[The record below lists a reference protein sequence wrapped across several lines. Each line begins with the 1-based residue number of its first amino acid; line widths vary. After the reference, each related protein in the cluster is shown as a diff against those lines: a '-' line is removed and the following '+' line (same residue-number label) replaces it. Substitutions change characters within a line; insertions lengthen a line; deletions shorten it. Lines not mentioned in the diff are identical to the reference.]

1 MKLSLNIGGRFIA
14 IGTGL
19 MIVLSS
25 ATLIRANGDDAL
37 DAKQTANLSVLA
49 RSERGD
55 AINNKTLDNLFA
67 EDRGPK
73 QENENIEGSQRATG
87 LSTEWGNNFHNSQ
100 PDQPAVVW
108 TIRSTAARRAA
119 AARLTDTGGRLL
131 RGGEYEKA
139 VSNFEK
145 ALNVEA
151 NPYIYFSSPSPL

>member
-55 AINNKTLDNLFA
+55 AINNKTLDNSS
-67 EDRGPK
+67 PK
-73 QENENIEGSQRATG
+73 IA
-87 LSTEWGNNFHNSQ
+87 
-100 PDQPAVVW
+100 D
-108 TIRSTAARRAA
+108 
-119 AARLTDTGGRLL
+119 
-131 RGGEYEKA
+131 
-139 VSNFEK
+139 
-145 ALNVEA
+145 LNKKMRIPREA
-151 NPYIYFSSPSPL
+151 NAPRG